1 MLIIS
6 TKIMEIINESETE
19 KKQIKKEQGGQKL

>member
-6 TKIMEIINESETE
+6 AKLMEIINERETE